1 MKEPLSQEEWEQLVE
16 LRAEL
21 NGNLMA
27 YDPVEV
33 EKFVELLVKS
43 LEGKG
48 DCRPVTVSPTFG
60 DGLPSLPAEEN
71 TL

>member
-1 MKEPLSQEEWEQLVE
+1 MCLNVMMYTETMDQQEWEQLVE
-16 LRAEL
+16 LREEM

-27 YDPVEV
+27 YDQVAM

-48 DCRPVTVSPTFG
+48 DVSVGSVSRP
-60 DGLPSLPAEEN
+60 
-71 TL
+71 